1 MTAVFGR
8 FSIFIKIYILLV
20 LFQTNVGVMV
30 FLRLIMKNSINISRR
45 ELIQCKTPSVFY
57 LFTCLGLFR
66 FYR

>member
-1 MTAVFGR
+1 MTAVFGI
-8 FSIFIKIYILLV
+8 FSVFIKIYILLV

-30 FLRLIMKNSINISRR
+30 FLRIIMKNSINISRR
-45 ELIQCKTPSVFY
+45 ELIQCKRPNVFF